1 MLHYNPYTDTLYNEP
16 SLNTTPIGIIE
27 EEATENTAFTKGIQ
41 FAWDSTS
48 ISLYK
53 TCPRKY
59 YYTIIKGY
67 VPKIVPPPLAF
78 GIHLHTLLQTWHQLV
93 ELGMPKD
100 TSLMRVVKLAGLLGE
115 TLPPGDTARTKETL
129 VRSIVWYL
137 DQFWEDK
144 AVTVKCAGGLPAV
157 EYHFQLPFM
166 LYNDQVVYI
175 CGHIDRLVTWQN
187 QVYVC
192 DYKTTKY
199 ALDKRFF
206 DQFKPSTQMALYTT
220 ACHLIAHQTSDLPS
234 AHGVII
240 DGIQL
245 GVNFTRFA
253 RQIVPFS
260 LEEID
265 EYIQD
270 LKHWITQAMNACK
283 TGVFLPNETACNN
296 YSGCHFRDI
305 CAKPQARREM
315 FLEGS
320 FKKRTWN
327 PLNSRS

>member
-1 MLHYNPYTDTLYNEP
+1 M
-16 SLNTTPIGIIE
+16 
-27 EEATENTAFTKGIQ
+27 
-41 FAWDSTS
+41 
-48 ISLYK
+48 
-53 TCPRKY
+53 
-59 YYTIIKGY
+59 
-67 VPKIVPPPLAF
+67 PPALAF
-78 GIHLHTLLQTWHQLV
+78 GIHLHTLLQTWHQLTETGV
-93 ELGMPKD
+93 DKH
-100 TSLMRVVKLAGLLGE
+100 TSLIRVVKLAGLLGE

-144 AVTVKCAGGLPAV
+144 AVTVKRAGGLPAV

-166 LYNDQVVYI
+166 LYNDQVVYV

-199 ALDKRFF
+199 SLDGRFF

-240 DGIQL
+240 DGVQL

-253 RQIVPFS
+253 RQIVPYS

-283 TGVFLPNETACNN
+283 AKVFPANEESCSK

-305 CAKPQARREM
+305 CSKPPARREI
-315 FLEGS
+315 FLNGNYV
-320 FKKRTWN
+320 KRVWN
-327 PLNSRS
+327 PLKPRN